1 VEAQQQIK
9 EAAIVSRLAY
19 DRDFGPGYL
28 AQFGHHGYTA
38 IEGPLGA
45 LALCSMNGDTAWVS
59 FAGTKDP
66 MDLTVDLL
74 FVPWPRRP
82 QHSGFLLAWRVLREA
97 VETWLRNHEPKLTS
111 E

>member
-28 AQFGHHGYTA
+28 AQFGHHGHTA

-66 MDLTVDLL
+66 MDLNGG
-74 FVPWPRRP
+74 
-82 QHSGFLLAWRVLREA
+82 SALRSVAAETA
-97 VETWLRNHEPKLTS
+97 TQRIPARLETWLRNHEPKLTS